1 MIITAEQFQPVMMK
15 KYMPLDAPAG
25 NPGGRKVKYLRC
37 VCAFDIETST
47 RDDLNWMYIWQFQ
60 IDSDYTVIGRTWS
73 EFNYFTDVLLT
84 CIRGLT
90 IVAYVHNLSYEFQYL
105 KGLYQFDSE
114 SVFATDTRKV
124 LKCIFKERIEFRC
137 SYFLTNMS
145 LNAFTHKMGVE
156 HGKLSGE
163 EFDYSIIRYPWTELT
178 EHELQYCINDVA
190 GLVEAVKKQMDRD
203 GDTLYTIPLTSTGYP
218 RRDMKHSMKRYP
230 YWKLRKMQ
238 PSYEVY
244 ELLHQAF
251 RGGNTHANRYYSG
264 KLITGVISYDRSSSY
279 PDVLVNCP
287 FPMGEWMYEMPT
299 PEKVCEHISGGDAV
313 IFTVGFTDLRLRR
326 KTWGCPYL
334 SYDKCRCI
342 EGGIYDNG
350 RILSADY
357 LESTVT
363 DIDFRII
370 LSEYDFSDMVIG
382 QCYFT
387 RYDYLPRQITSVI
400 CNYYH
405 DKTILKGK
413 EDEFSRMMY
422 DKSKALLNGLYGMM
436 AQNPCKQNIIFD
448 GINFSLAN
456 DDPVELLQKA
466 ERKAFL
472 CYQWGVWCT
481 AWARY
486 RLEEGIQIA
495 ESVPDSFVYCDTDSV
510 KYVDQG
516 QNWEAFNADRRTD
529 SRKHKAYAVDAK
541 GKEHYMGV
549 FEFDGAYDRF
559 ITLGAKRYAYED
571 PDLHITVSGVGKKA
585 GAAELGTIENFKD
598 GFTFYHGGKTESLYV
613 DEPEQHLVIIDGHE
627 LEITPYV
634 IIRDTTYHLG
644 LSDEYR
650 NLLSLI
656 AD

>member
-1 MIITAEQFQPVMMK
+1 MIIKAEEFKPAMMK
-15 KYMPLDAPAG
+15 KYMPLDAPSG
-25 NPGGRKVKYLRC
+25 NPHGRKEKYLNC

-47 RDDLNWMYIWQFQ
+47 KEELNWMYIWQFQ

-73 EFNYFTDVLLT
+73 EFQAFSDLLLT

-90 IVAYVHNLSYEFQYL
+90 LVVYVHNLSYEFQYL
-105 KGLYQFDSE
+105 KGLYQFDSNT
-114 SVFATDTRKV
+114 VFATDRRKV

-145 LNAFTHKMGVE
+145 LDAFTHKMGIE
-156 HGKLSGE
+156 HAKIHD
-163 EFDYSIIRYPWTELT
+163 FDYSIVRYPWTELS
-178 EHELQYCINDVA
+178 EQELQYCINDVS
-190 GLVEAVKKQMDRD
+190 GLVEAVKKQMQRD

-230 YWKLRKMQ
+230 YGRLRSMQ
-238 PSYEVY
+238 PAYEVY

-251 RGGNTHANRYYSG
+251 RGGNTHANRYYAG
-264 KLITGVISYDRSSSY
+264 KPVKGMVSYDRSSSY
-279 PDVLVNCP
+279 PDVIVNCP
-287 FPMGEWMYEMPT
+287 YPMGQWQYEQPD
-299 PEKVCEHISGGDAV
+299 PEKVMEHIANGHAV
-313 IFTVGFTDLRLRR
+313 IFTAGFYDIRLQR
-326 KTWGCPYL
+326 KTWGCPYI
-334 SYDKCRCI
+334 SFDKSRCL

-350 RILSADY
+350 RVLCADY
-357 LESTVT
+357 LETTIT

-370 LSEYDFSDMVIG
+370 LSEYDFEDMVIG
-382 QCYFT
+382 QCYWT
-387 RYDYLPRQITSVI
+387 TYDYLPRQITSVV

-405 DKTILKGK
+405 DKTVLKGK
-413 EDEFSRMMY
+413 EDEFSKLMY

-436 AQNPCKQNIIFD
+436 AQNPCKQNILFD
-448 GINFSLAN
+448 GVNFSEAN
-456 DDPVELLQKA
+456 DDPIELLQKA

-472 CYQWGVWCT
+472 CYQWGVWVT

-516 QNWEAFNADRRTD
+516 QDWSQFNADRRDD
-529 SRKHKAYAVDAK
+529 SKKHKAYAVDAK

-549 FEFDGAYDRF
+549 FEYEQSYDRF

-571 PDLHITVSGVGKKA
+571 QDGLHITVSGVAKKA
-585 GAAELGTIENFKD
+585 GAKELGSLDNFKE

-613 DEPEQHLVIIDGHE
+613 DQPDQHLVFIDGKPI
-627 LEITPYV
+627 EITPYV
-634 IIRDTTYHLG
+634 IIRDTTYYLG
-644 LSDEYR
+644 LTDEYR
-650 NLLSLI
+650 NLLELI
-656 AD
+656 AE